1 MKLVVEDTSL
11 TSVANAIRTKGE
23 TTAQLK
29 FPEGFNTAI
38 ANIQTGVEIIPP
50 SIDSVEKNVGS
61 TEIDLNVTATKG
73 TLSLFHYEYSK
84 DGGLTFVSSEE
95 PTYIFTDLTKNT
107 LYHIEIR
114 AVDEVGE
121 YSSYTEDITTLDS
134 DPFAQ
139 WIKNNV
145 PLVTSGVGLYHHT
158 TDLENSAADNNYR
171 YAGAN
176 PDNWVKFNNE
186 DYRIIGVFGDNV
198 KLIKNDI
205 IGEKKWDDT
214 NSNNWEQPATLNT
227 YLNGEWYNSLG
238 NDKNLIADYNWQ
250 IGGKDSSEYTA
261 KQLYDGE
268 SSQITTNTYKIGLMS
283 CSDYGFAAL
292 PGTNNWN
299 TTLYNYGGEPHNSD
313 WLYIQDTNQWAI
325 SRLSDFSSNVFYVHS
340 DGDVVRDD
348 ARYLREVRPV
358 FYLKPSVAYISG
370 TGTQEDPFIIG

>member
-23 TTAQLK
+23 TTSPLK

-38 ANIQTGVEIIPP
+38 NNIQTGVEIIPP
-50 SIDSVEKNVGS
+50 TIDSVTK
-61 TEIDLNVTATKG
+61 EIKSSSIALNVTATKG
-73 TLSLFHYEYSK
+73 SISKFSYQYSK
-84 DGGLTFVSSEE
+84 DGGLTFVSSQE
-95 PTYIFTDLTKNT
+95 PTYTFTDLTKNT

-134 DPFAQ
+134 NPFAQ

-214 NSNNWEQPATLNT
+214 NSNNWERPATLNT
-227 YLNGEWYNSLG
+227 YLNGDWYNSLG

-292 PGTNNWN
+292 PGTNNWE
-299 TTLYNYGGEPHNSD
+299 TILYDYDGEPHNSD
-313 WLYIQDTNQWAI
+313 WLLDSSDHQWTI
-325 SRLSDFSSNVFYVHS
+325 SRNS
-340 DGDVVRDD
+340 DGSNSVFNVYSDGHVYSDY
-348 ARYLREVRPV
+348 AGYSFAVRPV